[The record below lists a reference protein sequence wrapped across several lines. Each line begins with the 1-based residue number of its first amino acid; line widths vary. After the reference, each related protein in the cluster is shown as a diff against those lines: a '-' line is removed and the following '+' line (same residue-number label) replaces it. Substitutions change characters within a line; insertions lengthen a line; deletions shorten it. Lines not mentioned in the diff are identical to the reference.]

1 MNVEIERK
9 FSDLKNGLCAL
20 HSYPSPALDL
30 AQVDLI
36 KGVLYV
42 LAEVSFNKESV
53 QLFSS
58 GKL

>member
-1 MNVEIERK
+1 MLILKEI

-30 AQVDLI
+30 AQVN
-36 KGVLYV
+36 
-42 LAEVSFNKESV
+42 FNKGSV
-53 QLFSS
+53 QLFRT